1 MITQDILK
9 EKLYDLVSY
18 AKDNLSLKV
27 DDYHYVTNM
36 LLDLFKL
43 DSPAT
48 TSHGY
53 KDFQADVIDV
63 LVQYAVDNKMIEEN
77 ERLLFET
84 KLFGLVSLTPSQ
96 TIEKFDHIAAN
107 ESVKNAT
114 DWFFNTC
121 KASNYIRMQDIQKN
135 IKWSHV
141 GKLGNIDITIN
152 LSKPEKDPKQI
163 ALEKSRPK
171 SGYPAC
177 MLCLENVGFAGHI
190 SHPAR
195 QTLRT
200 IPIEVN
206 KEAWSMQYSPYQYF
220 NEHLICLC
228 NEHRPMNVTIDTIKR
243 LLDFVDI
250 FPHYFLGS
258 NAALPI
264 VGGSILSHDHY
275 QGGSKVLPMF
285 SAPNRNRYEDPKFK
299 DVEIYTVNWYNS
311 VIRLISSNKDSI
323 TQACQVIMSNWENYS
338 DESVEIICKTTEQHN
353 AITPI
358 VRKEDQNYVIDLILR
373 NNRTNEKF
381 PDGIFHA
388 APSLHNIKKEG
399 IGLIEVMGLFIL
411 PGRLK
416 KEFEEMKKYLT
427 GKIELDMKSLME
439 ETNPLSKHFGMLM
452 QLINDYGTA
461 NSQNKA
467 DTVIRNYVNKA
478 CEDILECTAV
488 FKNTKVGQEAF
499 DKFLIS
505 GLNYSK
511 F

>member
-1 MITQDILK
+1 MITQEILK
-9 EKLYDLVSY
+9 EKLYDLVSF
-18 AKDNLSLKV
+18 AKANLSIKKA
-27 DDYHYVTNM
+27 DYNFITNN
-36 LLDLFKL
+36 LIDLFKL
-43 DSPAT
+43 DAPAT
-48 TSHGY
+48 SSSGY
-53 KDFQADVIDV
+53 SDFQKEVIDV
-63 LVQYAVDNKMIEEN
+63 IVQYALENKMIEEH
-77 ERLLFET
+77 EKIHFET
-84 KLFGLVSLTPSQ
+84 RLFGLVSLTPSQ
-96 TIEKFDHIAAN
+96 TIEKFDAIAAN
-107 ESVKNAT
+107 DSIKNAT

-135 IKWSHV
+135 IKWSHE
-141 GKLGNIDITIN
+141 GKIGKIDVTIN

-177 MLCLENVGFAGHI
+177 LLCLENVGYAGHV

-200 IPIEVN
+200 IPIELN
-206 KEAWSMQYSPYQYF
+206 NEAWSMQYSPYQYF

-228 NEHRPMNVTIDTIKR
+228 NEHRPMCVTIDTIKR
-243 LLDFVDI
+243 LLDFVDL

-285 SAPNRNRYEDPKFK
+285 SAPNKNRYENLKYK
-299 DVEIYTVNWYNS
+299 SVEIYTVNWYNS
-311 VIRLISSNKDSI
+311 VIRLMSNNKEEI
-323 TQACQVIMSNWENYS
+323 TNACKEIMSLWENYS
-338 DESVEIICKTTEQHN
+338 DESVEILCKTTEQHN

-358 VRKEDQNYVIDLILR
+358 VRKEEDTYIIDLILR

-388 APSLHNIKKEG
+388 APHLHNIKKEG

-427 GKIELDMKSLME
+427 GKLELDMKAIME

-452 QLINDYGTA
+452 QLVNDNGTKMTPM
-461 NSQNKA
+461 KA
-467 DTVIRNYVNKA
+467 ETVIKGYVNKA
-478 CEDILECTAV
+478 CEEILECTAV
-488 FKNTKVGQEAF
+488 FKNTPVGQEAF
-499 DKFLIS
+499 EKFMTQ
-505 GLNYSK
+505 GLSLSK